1 MILAEKIMTLRKKNG
16 WSQEEMAGKLGV
28 SRQSVSKWES
38 GMSIPDLDKILMMS
52 EIFEVSTD
60 FLLKDELEQE
70 VYVPGN
76 PAIGEGE
83 YPARKVSM
91 EEAHEFMNART
102 KAAKPMALGVVA
114 CILSPVILLLLLG
127 FAEFQLL
134 PISEG
139 MAAGIGIVVLLL
151 MVAGAVAD
159 FIMLGNKMEKFQY
172 LEKEEL
178 DLAYGVEGV
187 MRERYQAEQHK
198 YTKSTVIG
206 VVLCILC
213 AVPLMITSV
222 MMEKEVLVLPSIA
235 LLLIMVASA
244 VYLFV
249 VNGMVKEGYEQLLQI
264 NDYTVERK
272 KSNRRI
278 DKISGI
284 YWPVVVAIYLGYS
297 LWTGKWNI
305 SWVIWPVAGVLFGAV
320 AAIVQAKEK

>member
-16 WSQEEMAGKLGV
+16 WSQEELAGKLGV

-60 FLLKDELEQE
+60 FLLKDEIEQE

-76 PAIGEGE
+76 PAAGEGE
-83 YPARKVSM
+83 RPARMVSM
-91 EEAHEFMNART
+91 EEAHEFMNARM
-102 KAAKPMALGVVA
+102 KAAKPMALGVAA
-114 CILSPVILLLLLG
+114 CILSPVIMLLLLG
-127 FAEFQLL
+127 FAEFRLL
-134 PISEG
+134 SISEG
-139 MAAGIGIVVLLL
+139 MASGIGIVVLLL

-159 FIMLGNKMEKFQY
+159 FIMIGNKMEKFQY

-198 YTKSTVIG
+198 YTINTVIG

-297 LWTGKWNI
+297 LWTMKWNI

-320 AAIVQAKEK
+320 AAVVQAKEK